1 MKKNYVIKES
11 SLNYLI
17 ENLINEQYDPE
28 KLYYRDRIISQLE
41 RGPYELKRYI
51 KSLPVIVRK
60 DDDGNTIVLT
70 KVPEVICVYLTG
82 RY

>member
-11 SLNYLI
+11 SLDYLI

-28 KLYYRDRIISQLE
+28 KLYYRYKLISRLE
-41 RGPYELKRYI
+41 KGPYELKRYI
-51 KSLPVIVRK
+51 KTLPVIVRK

-70 KVPEVICVYLTG
+70 KIPEVIWVYLTG

>member
-11 SLNYLI
+11 SLDYLI

-28 KLYYRDRIISQLE
+28 KLYYRDKLISRLE
-41 RGPYELKRYI
+41 KGPYELKRYI
-51 KSLPVIVRK
+51 KTLQVIVRQE
-60 DDDGNTIVLT
+60 DDGNTIVLT
-70 KVPEVICVYLTG
+70 KIPEVIWVYLTG